1 MAAMTKYYHLED
13 FNNIMLNGFNYEL
26 DESTIQIIS
35 KIAKQVGSP
44 DYVKTPVFKK
54 KEVLPRFANING
66 NANANANANTLN
78 QRKPLYQQ
86 TKLESKSGIDAQID
100 VIRSFLNKITDK
112 NYVDMRSKIT
122 DTIDKIVVED
132 TSDVDMSRVSLIIFE
147 IASTNRFFS
156 KRYADLYS
164 ELIAK
169 YPVMAV
175 AFENSIGAFI
185 GLFDKIEYVDPATDY
200 DMFCKINK
208 DNEKR
213 KALSA
218 FFMNLMM
225 NGIIDQKRI
234 VDITRNLVSQLYRF
248 ISEDNKK
255 NEVDELTEN
264 IAILYKPSLYN
275 VEYEEI
281 DGMSISQVITK
292 LSGCKVKDYKSL
304 TNKTIFKFMDLL
316 DL

>member
-13 FNNIMLNGFNYEL
+13 FNNIMMNGFNYEL

-54 KEVLPRFANING
+54 KEVVPRFANINS
-66 NANANANANTLN
+66 NPNIPLN
-78 QRKPLYQQ
+78 QRKPLYQA
-86 TKLESKSGIDAQID
+86 TKLDTKSGIDVQID

-112 NYVDMRSKIT
+112 NYVDMRAKIT
-122 DTIDKIVVED
+122 DTIDKLVVEH
-132 TSDVDMSRVSLIIFE
+132 TSDVDMTRVSLIIFE

-156 KRYADLYS
+156 KMYADLYS
-164 ELIAK
+164 DLIAK

-175 AFENSIGAFI
+175 AFEDSIGAFI

-234 VDITRNLVSQLYRF
+234 VDITRNLVSQLYQF

-264 IAILYKPSLYN
+264 IAIMYKPSLYN
-275 VEYEEI
+275 IEYEQV
-281 DGMSISQVITK
+281 DGMSICQVITK

-304 TNKTIFKFMDLL
+304 TNKTIFKFMDLV

>member
-1 MAAMTKYYHLED
+1 MMTEKTMYHLED
-13 FNNIMLNGFNYEL
+13 FNSIMNNGFNYVL
-26 DESTIQIIS
+26 DEETIQIIS
-35 KIAKQVGSP
+35 RIAKQVGSP

-54 KEVLPRFANING
+54 KEEVSRFANINT
-66 NANANANANTLN
+66 NSTAVSNPT
-78 QRKPLYQQ
+78 QRKMLSPP
-86 TKLESKSGIDAQID
+86 TKVENKSILDIQID
-100 VIRSFLNKITDK
+100 VIRSLLNKITDK

-122 DTIDKIVVED
+122 DTIDKLIID
-132 TSDVDMSRVSLIIFE
+132 HMSDLDMTRVSLIIFE

-156 KRYADLYS
+156 KMYADLYS
-164 ELIAK
+164 DLITK
-169 YPVMAV
+169 YPVMGV
-175 AFENSIGAFI
+175 AFEDSIAAFI

-213 KALSA
+213 KSLSA
-218 FFMNLMM
+218 FFLNLMM
-225 NGIIDQKRI
+225 NGIIDKKRI
-234 VDITRNLVSQLYRF
+234 VDITRNLVNQLYQF

-281 DGMSISQVITK
+281 GGLTICQVVRK
-292 LSGCKVKDYKSL
+292 LSGSKVKDYKSL
-304 TNKTIFKFMDLL
+304 TNKTIFKFMDLV

>member
-13 FNNIMLNGFNYEL
+13 FNNIMMNGFNYEL

-35 KIAKQVGSP
+35 RIAKQVGSP

-54 KEVLPRFANING
+54 KEVVPRFANINS
-66 NANANANANTLN
+66 NPNILLN
-78 QRKPLYQQ
+78 QRKPLYQP
-86 TKLESKSGIDAQID
+86 TKLDNKSGIDVQID

-112 NYVDMRSKIT
+112 NYVDMRAKIT
-122 DTIDKIVVED
+122 DTIDKLVVEHA
-132 TSDVDMSRVSLIIFE
+132 SDVDMTRVSLIIFE

-156 KRYADLYS
+156 KMYADLYS
-164 ELIAK
+164 DLIAK

-175 AFENSIGAFI
+175 AFEDSIGAFI

-213 KALSA
+213 KSLSA

-234 VDITRNLVSQLYRF
+234 VDITRNLVSQLYQF

-264 IAILYKPSLYN
+264 IAILYKPTLYTI
-275 VEYEEI
+275 EYEQV
-281 DGMSISQVITK
+281 DGMSICQVITK

-304 TNKTIFKFMDLL
+304 TNKTIFKFMDLV

>member
-1 MAAMTKYYHLED
+1 MAAMTKCYHLED
-13 FNNIMLNGFNYEL
+13 FNTLMFNGFNFEL

-54 KEVLPRFANING
+54 KEVIPRF
-66 NANANANANTLN
+66 ANANANPLI
-78 QRKPLYQQ
+78 QRKPLYQP
-86 TKLESKSGIDAQID
+86 TKLENKTGIDVQID

-112 NYVDMRSKIT
+112 NYVDMRTKIT
-122 DTIDKIVVED
+122 DTIDKLVLEH
-132 TSDVDMSRVSLIIFE
+132 TSDMDMTRVSLIIFE

-156 KRYADLYS
+156 KMYADLYS
-164 ELIAK
+164 DLIAK

-175 AFENSIGAFI
+175 AFEDSIGAFI
-185 GLFDKIEYVDPATDY
+185 GLFDKIEYVDPAKDY

-234 VDITRNLVSQLYRF
+234 VDITRNLVNQLYQF

-264 IAILYKPSLYN
+264 IAILYKPTLYN
-275 VEYEEI
+275 IEYEHV
-281 DGMSISQVITK
+281 DGMSICQVITK
-292 LSGCKVKDYKSL
+292 LSSSKVKDYKSI
-304 TNKTIFKFMDLL
+304 TNKTIFKFMDLV

>member
-1 MAAMTKYYHLED
+1 MMTEKTIYRLDD
-13 FNNIMLNGFNYEL
+13 FNAIMTNGFNFEL
-26 DESTIQIIS
+26 GEDIIQIIS
-35 KIAKQVGSP
+35 RIAKQVGSP

-54 KEVLPRFANING
+54 KEDVSRFANINTNS
-66 NANANANANTLN
+66 NAVSNPT
-78 QRKPLYQQ
+78 QRKMLSQ
-86 TKLESKSGIDAQID
+86 TPKIENKSGLDMQID
-100 VIRSFLNKITDK
+100 VIRSLLNKITDK

-122 DTIDKIVVED
+122 DTIDKLIID
-132 TSDVDMSRVSLIIFE
+132 HMSDVDMTRVSLIIFE

-156 KRYADLYS
+156 KMYADLYS
-164 ELIAK
+164 DLITK
-169 YPVMAV
+169 YPVMGV
-175 AFENSIGAFI
+175 AFEDSIAAFI

-213 KALSA
+213 KSLSA
-218 FFMNLMM
+218 FFLNLMM
-225 NGIIDQKRI
+225 NGIIDKKRI
-234 VDITRNLVSQLYRF
+234 VDITRNLVNQLYQF

-281 DGMSISQVITK
+281 GGLTICQVVRK
-292 LSGCKVKDYKSL
+292 LSGSKVKDYKSL
-304 TNKTIFKFMDLL
+304 TNKTIFKFMDLV

>member
-13 FNNIMLNGFNYEL
+13 FNNIMMNGFNYEL

-54 KEVLPRFANING
+54 KEVVPRFANINS
-66 NANANANANTLN
+66 NPNIPLN
-78 QRKPLYQQ
+78 QRKPLYQP
-86 TKLESKSGIDAQID
+86 TKLDTKSGIDVQID

-112 NYVDMRSKIT
+112 NYVDMRAKIT
-122 DTIDKIVVED
+122 DTIDKLVVEH
-132 TSDVDMSRVSLIIFE
+132 TSDVDMTRVSLIIFE

-156 KRYADLYS
+156 KMYADLYS
-164 ELIAK
+164 DLIAK

-175 AFENSIGAFI
+175 AFEDSIGAFI

-234 VDITRNLVSQLYRF
+234 VDITRNLVSQLYHF

-275 VEYEEI
+275 VEYEQV
-281 DGMSISQVITK
+281 DGMSICQVITK

-304 TNKTIFKFMDLL
+304 TNKTIFKFMDLV

>member
-13 FNNIMLNGFNYEL
+13 FNNIMMNGFNYEL

-54 KEVLPRFANING
+54 KEVVPRFANINS
-66 NANANANANTLN
+66 NTNILLN
-78 QRKPLYQQ
+78 QRKPLYQP
-86 TKLESKSGIDAQID
+86 TKLDTKSGIDVQID

-112 NYVDMRSKIT
+112 NYVDMRAKIT
-122 DTIDKIVVED
+122 DTIDKLVVENM
-132 TSDVDMSRVSLIIFE
+132 SDVDMTRVSLIIFE

-156 KRYADLYS
+156 KMYADLYS
-164 ELIAK
+164 DLIAK

-175 AFENSIGAFI
+175 AFEDSIGAFI

-234 VDITRNLVSQLYRF
+234 VDITRNLVSQLYQF

-264 IAILYKPSLYN
+264 IAIMYKPSLYN
-275 VEYEEI
+275 IEYEQV
-281 DGMSISQVITK
+281 DGMSICQVITK

-304 TNKTIFKFMDLL
+304 TNKTIFKFMDLV

>member
-1 MAAMTKYYHLED
+1 MAAMTKCYHLED
-13 FNNIMLNGFNYEL
+13 FNTLMFNGFNFEL

-35 KIAKQVGSP
+35 RIAKQVGSP

-54 KEVLPRFANING
+54 KEVVPRFANMNSVSNV
-66 NANANANANTLN
+66 NASSPN
-78 QRKPLYQQ
+78 QRKPLYQP
-86 TKLESKSGIDAQID
+86 TKLENKTGIDVQID

-112 NYVDMRSKIT
+112 NYVDMRAKIT
-122 DTIDKIVVED
+122 DTIDKLVVEH
-132 TSDVDMSRVSLIIFE
+132 TSDVDMTRVSLIIFE

-156 KRYADLYS
+156 KMYADLYS
-164 ELIAK
+164 DLIAK

-175 AFENSIGAFI
+175 AFEDSIGAFI

-225 NGIIDQKRI
+225 NGIIDEKRI
-234 VDITRNLVSQLYRF
+234 VDITRNLVNQLYQF

-264 IAILYKPSLYN
+264 IAILYKPSLYTI
-275 VEYEEI
+275 EYEQV
-281 DGMSISQVITK
+281 DGMSICQVITK
-292 LSGCKVKDYKSL
+292 LSSCKVKDYKSL
-304 TNKTIFKFMDLL
+304 TNKTIFKFMDLV
-316 DL
+316 DM

>member
-1 MAAMTKYYHLED
+1 MMTEKTIYHLDD
-13 FNNIMLNGFNYEL
+13 FNAIMSNGFNYEL
-26 DESTIQIIS
+26 DEEIVQIIS
-35 KIAKQVGSP
+35 RIAKQVGSP

-54 KEVLPRFANING
+54 KEDVSRFSNINTNT
-66 NANANANANTLN
+66 NAVSNPT
-78 QRKPLYQQ
+78 QRKMLTQ
-86 TKLESKSGIDAQID
+86 TPKIENKSCLDIQID
-100 VIRSFLNKITDK
+100 VIRSLLNKITDK
-112 NYVDMRSKIT
+112 NYVDMRTKIT
-122 DTIDKIVVED
+122 DTIDKLIVD
-132 TSDVDMSRVSLIIFE
+132 HMSDVDMTRVSLIIFE

-156 KRYADLYS
+156 KMYADLYS

-169 YPVMAV
+169 YSVMAV
-175 AFENSIGAFI
+175 AFEDSIAAFI

-213 KALSA
+213 KSLSA
-218 FFMNLMM
+218 FFLNLMM
-225 NGIIDQKRI
+225 NGIIDKKRI
-234 VDITRNLVSQLYRF
+234 VDITRNLVNQLYQF

-281 DGMSISQVITK
+281 NGMSICQVVRK
-292 LSGCKVKDYKSL
+292 LSGSKVKDYKSL
-304 TNKTIFKFMDLL
+304 TNKTIFKFMDLV

>member
-1 MAAMTKYYHLED
+1 MTEKTIYHLDD
-13 FNNIMLNGFNYEL
+13 FNAIMTNGFNYEL
-26 DESTIQIIS
+26 DEEIVQIIS
-35 KIAKQVGSP
+35 RIAKQVGSP

-54 KEVLPRFANING
+54 KEDVSRFSNINTNT
-66 NANANANANTLN
+66 NALSNPT
-78 QRKPLYQQ
+78 QRKMLTQ
-86 TKLESKSGIDAQID
+86 TTKIENKSCLDIQID
-100 VIRSFLNKITDK
+100 VIRSLLNKITDK
-112 NYVDMRSKIT
+112 NYVDMRTKIT
-122 DTIDKIVVED
+122 DTIDKLIVD
-132 TSDVDMSRVSLIIFE
+132 HMSDVDMTRVSLIIFE

-156 KRYADLYS
+156 KMYADLYS

-169 YPVMAV
+169 YSVMAV
-175 AFENSIGAFI
+175 AFEDSIAAFI

-213 KALSA
+213 KSLSA
-218 FFMNLMM
+218 FFLNLMM
-225 NGIIDQKRI
+225 NGIIDKKRI
-234 VDITRNLVSQLYRF
+234 VDITRNLVNQLYQF

-281 DGMSISQVITK
+281 GGLTICQVVRK
-292 LSGCKVKDYKSL
+292 LSGSKVKDYKSL
-304 TNKTIFKFMDLL
+304 TNKTIFKFMDLD

>member
-1 MAAMTKYYHLED
+1 MAAMTKCYHLED
-13 FNNIMLNGFNYEL
+13 FNTLMFNGFNFEL

-54 KEVLPRFANING
+54 KEVVPRFANMNSVSNV
-66 NANANANANTLN
+66 NANNPN
-78 QRKPLYQQ
+78 QRKPLYQP
-86 TKLESKSGIDAQID
+86 TKLENKTGIDVQID

-112 NYVDMRSKIT
+112 NYVDMRAKIT
-122 DTIDKIVVED
+122 DTIDKLVVEH
-132 TSDVDMSRVSLIIFE
+132 TSDVDMTRVSLIIFE

-156 KRYADLYS
+156 KMYADLYS
-164 ELIAK
+164 DLIAK
-169 YPVMAV
+169 YPMMAV
-175 AFENSIGAFI
+175 AFEDSIGAFI

-218 FFMNLMM
+218 FFMNFMM

-234 VDITRNLVSQLYRF
+234 VDITRNLVNQLYQF

-255 NEVDELTEN
+255 N
-264 IAILYKPSLYN
+264 
-275 VEYEEI
+275 
-281 DGMSISQVITK
+281 
-292 LSGCKVKDYKSL
+292 
-304 TNKTIFKFMDLL
+304 
-316 DL
+316 

>member
-13 FNNIMLNGFNYEL
+13 FNTIMMNGFNYEL

-54 KEVLPRFANING
+54 KEVVPRFANIISNP
-66 NANANANANTLN
+66 NIPLN
-78 QRKPLYQQ
+78 QRKPLYQP
-86 TKLESKSGIDAQID
+86 TKLDTKSGIDVQID

-112 NYVDMRSKIT
+112 NYVDMRAKIT
-122 DTIDKIVVED
+122 DTIDKLVVEH
-132 TSDVDMSRVSLIIFE
+132 TSDVDMTRVSLIIFE

-156 KRYADLYS
+156 KMYADLYS
-164 ELIAK
+164 DLIAK
-169 YPVMAV
+169 YPVMAI
-175 AFENSIGAFI
+175 AFEDSIGAFI

-234 VDITRNLVSQLYRF
+234 VDITRNLVSQLYQF

-264 IAILYKPSLYN
+264 IAIMYKPSLYN
-275 VEYEEI
+275 IEYEQV
-281 DGMSISQVITK
+281 DGMSICQVITK

-304 TNKTIFKFMDLL
+304 TNKTIFKFMDLV